1 MKKVTIYTDGA
12 CSGNPGVGGW
22 AAVLSYKSKTMDIS
36 GFDKET
42 TNNQMEMLAVI
53 QALRALKEPCECEI
67 FSDSQY
73 VVDAINKNWLVSWQ
87 MNNWRTA
94 SKSEVKNVDLWKDL
108 LTEMS
113 KHKVTFVKVKGHSDV
128 ELNERCDK
136 LAKAAIE
143 RCVKE
148 NTATAAS
155 DITNLQSNCSKKNDS
170 TDN

>member
-12 CSGNPGVGGW
+12 CSGNPGIGGW
-22 AAVLSYKSKTMDIS
+22 AAVLSYKGKTLDIS

-42 TNNQMEMLAVI
+42 TNNRMEMLAVI

-73 VVDAINKNWLVSWQ
+73 VVDAINKNWLISWQ

-108 LTEMS
+108 LTEMA
-113 KHKVTFVKVKGHSDV
+113 KHKVTFVKVKGHADV
-128 ELNERCDK
+128 ELNEKCDK

-143 RCVKE
+143 RCMKE
-148 NTATAAS
+148 SAAS
-155 DITNLQSNCSKKNDS
+155 NNIDLPNNGNNNDNN
-170 TDN
+170 DN